1 MHSAR
6 VKAMNSIGSVIA
18 WWCRCISI
26 CALLYVSLA
35 GEFHPRMLS
44 VLGKC
49 WAGPLCVVMLCCVGP
64 WKLVDI

>member
-6 VKAMNSIGSVIA
+6 VKAMNSIGSDIA
-18 WWCRCISI
+18 WWCSSI

-35 GEFHPRMLS
+35 GKFHPRMLS

-49 WAGPLCVVMLCCVGP
+49 WAGPLCVVMLSSVGR
-64 WKLVDI
+64 WKLIDI